1 MRPAF
6 RRIQINELQP
16 ASVSVCVVN
25 EQAARQ
31 SQIKTENLLLLILIE
46 TKGFL
51 QSVSVFV

>member
-16 ASVSVCVVN
+16 ASVCVVN